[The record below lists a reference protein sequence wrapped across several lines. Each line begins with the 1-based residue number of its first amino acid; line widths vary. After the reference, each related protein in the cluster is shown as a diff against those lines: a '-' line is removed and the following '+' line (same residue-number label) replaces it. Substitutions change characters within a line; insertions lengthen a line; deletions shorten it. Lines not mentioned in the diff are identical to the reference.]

1 MIEQLNKKGSQK
13 IWEQI
18 KELVKEDLEYY
29 KFFIGSAKKVNQLGR
44 ELGQTKIEFIS
55 KTDNKIN
62 GYFSYIYDEPTRT
75 AKGFELLG
83 FSKDRAGKYSL
94 MKDFALMLR
103 CLHDSPDYWR
113 IECEITQGAPSQRI
127 LEKLVQTGAFRIVGE
142 KKNSIRLIDGNLYN
156 AIIYECLKEV

>member
-1 MIEQLNKKGSQK
+1 MIEQLNEKGSQK

-29 KFFIGSAKKVNQLGR
+29 KFFIGAAKKVNQLGR
-44 ELGQTKIEFIS
+44 ELGQTKIEFVS

-83 FSKDRAGKYSL
+83 FSKDREGKYSL
-94 MKDFALMLR
+94 IKDFARMLKS
-103 CLHDSPDYWR
+103 LHDGTDYWR

-127 LEKLVQTGAFRIVGE
+127 LEKLTQTGAFRIVGE
-142 KKNSIRLIDGNLYN
+142 KKNSIKLIDGNLYN
-156 AIIYECLKEV
+156 TIIYECLKEV